1 MKLSERLAA
10 MDGATIAVG
19 IAGPHPSWLPAAEL
33 AKIQIQGR
41 RDGSIPAR
49 DFWTPA
55 TAEADAVMRDG
66 LRKGLALA
74 VEGRDPRPPIARAAE
89 ASHDLLIAAI
99 EDFTD
104 PPNAASTIRK
114 KGRNDPLVDEG
125 DLRDATFGEY
135 KIG

>member
-10 MDGATIAVG
+10 MDGALIAIG
-19 IAGPHPSWLPAAEL
+19 ITGPHPSGLPAAEL

-74 VEGRDPRPPIARAAE
+74 VDGRDPRPPIARAAE
-89 ASHDLLIAAI
+89 ASHNTLLTAI
-99 EDFTD
+99 EEFTD
-104 PPNAASTIRK
+104 PPNAASTVRK

-135 KIG
+135 KVG